1 MDFQFTEEQVMLRE
15 TVARF
20 CRDKYAF
27 DKRQQLVG
35 ETAGGRYWSDLAEMG
50 LLMVPFAEEDGGVG
64 GSMIEVMLIMQ
75 EFGRALVIEPYL
87 ANIVLVGGI
96 VKRLPDAA
104 RRAALLAPLM
114 SGEKR
119 MSLAHAEADNRSSL
133 SMIAT
138 FARKDGGNY
147 VLNGAKIA
155 VLDGGRSD
163 EIIVSAEVEGAP
175 GVTLFLVPGDASG
188 IERFSYTTVDGF
200 DAANITLKDVQV
212 DASAVLGAVA
222 GGIDLLEPTMDE
234 AIVAIAA
241 EGIGVMAYAN
251 EATLE
256 YTKTRKQ
263 FGVPI
268 AGFQALQHRMVD
280 MFIEREQTTSL
291 LYRAAVLSKNGGVE
305 AQKAA
310 SILKMQ
316 LAKSCRYIGQQAVQ
330 LHGGMGIA
338 DEAAVAHYF
347 KRLTIISQ
355 QFGTAD
361 VHARRFAALD
371 HPAFR

>member
-1 MDFQFTEEQVMLRE
+1 
-15 TVARF
+15 
-20 CRDKYAF
+20 
-27 DKRQQLVG
+27 
-35 ETAGGRYWSDLAEMG
+35 
-50 LLMVPFAEEDGGVG
+50 
-64 GSMIEVMLIMQ
+64 
-75 EFGRALVIEPYL
+75 
-87 ANIVLVGGI
+87 
-96 VKRLPDAA
+96 
-104 RRAALLAPLM
+104 M

-119 MSLAHAEADNRSSL
+119 MSLAHAEPDNRSSL
-133 SMIAT
+133 SVIAT
-138 FARKDGGNY
+138 SARRDGDHY

-175 GVTLFLVPGDASG
+175 GVTLFLVSGDASG
-188 IERFSYTTVDGF
+188 LERFNYTTVDGF
-200 DAANITLKDVQV
+200 DAANITLTDVRV

-222 GGIDLLEPTMDE
+222 GGLDLLEPTMDE
-234 AIVAIAA
+234 AIVAIGA

-263 FGVPI
+263 FGVTI
-268 AGFQALQHRMVD
+268 ASFQVMQHRMVD
-280 MFIEREQTTSL
+280 MFIEREQTTSV
-291 LYRAAVLSKNGGVE
+291 LYKAAVLSINGGTE

-316 LAKSCRYIGQQAVQ
+316 LAKACRYIGQQAVQ

-338 DEAAVAHYF
+338 DETAVAHYF

-355 QFGTAD
+355 QFGNAD